1 MAADSLVLLP
11 YHLLK
16 SIYDFLY
23 FWYIRGTKNFLRGE
37 ISVIEGVE
45 RDIGILI
52 NLKLVFQPIYGDYS
66 ILGKVIGPILRLG
79 RVFFG
84 FVLVVFLSIIIV
96 VLYVLWLLLPFVSAV
111 MILKNIV
118 YILAR

>member
-1 MAADSLVLLP
+1 MAADSFTLSP
-11 YHLLK
+11 SHLLK

-23 FWYIRGTKNFLRGE
+23 FWYIRGSKDFLRGE
-37 ISVIEGVE
+37 MNAIKGVE

-66 ILGKVIGPILRLG
+66 ILGKLIGPILRLG
-79 RVFFG
+79 RVFLG
-84 FVLVVFLSIIIV
+84 FMLVVFLSIIIV
-96 VLYVLWLLLPFVSAV
+96 ALYLLWLLLPPVAFI
-111 MILKNIV
+111 MFLKNIV

>member
-1 MAADSLVLLP
+1 MAADSFALLP
-11 YHLLK
+11 FHLLK

-23 FWYIRGTKNFLRGE
+23 FWYIRSSKDFLRGE
-37 ISVIEGVE
+37 MNAIKGVE

-52 NLKLVFQPIYGDYS
+52 NLKLIFQPIYGDYS
-66 ILGKVIGPILRLG
+66 ILGKLIGPILRLG

-84 FVLVVFLSIIIV
+84 FALVVFLSMIIV
-96 VLYVLWLLLPFVSAV
+96 VLYVLWLLLPFVTAV
-111 MILKNIV
+111 MILKNIF